1 MADKTGVIRM
11 IMTRLPSA
19 LAKDRCW
26 VLVTVAEP
34 AIDSEISEIM

>member
-11 IMTRLPSA
+11 IMTRLPE
-19 LAKDRCW
+19 DRCW
-26 VLVTVAEP
+26 VLVTVAES